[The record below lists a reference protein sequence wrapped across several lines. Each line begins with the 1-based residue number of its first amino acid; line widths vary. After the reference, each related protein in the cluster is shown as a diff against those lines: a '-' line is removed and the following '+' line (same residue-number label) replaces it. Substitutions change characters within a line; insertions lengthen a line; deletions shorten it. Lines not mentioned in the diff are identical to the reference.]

1 MRMGCILGAMFAGV
15 GGGGLW
21 RMLCGGGGLGGLGI
35 SGVGLMVGVL
45 IVCPLGAGF
54 SLLEPLPGI
63 DWAIRYLLR

>member
-1 MRMGCILGAMFAGV
+1 MEED
-15 GGGGLW
+15 
-21 RMLCGGGGLGGLGI
+21 CGGCCVEVEDWGLGI

-63 DWAIRYLLR
+63 DWTIRYLLR